1 MRTSNCGVLA
11 LFLLVSALATRPAIA
26 QKSLADGVDDLAVKL
41 ATSYGKAKK
50 GKVAILPFRPLEGGE
65 NLLGIYLADSLT
77 NSFFNVGYRDIV
89 ERQMLDRAMK
99 ELKLQYTG
107 MIDPESAKKIGKFL
121 HANLVVGGTLSDLL
135 GKVEVTCRIF
145 AVETG
150 EIVAVAKTELLKDDN
165 VKAMMGRKTGSGSEG
180 GNLGLRSENNAEGE
194 PIHSSAFPSSST
206 PWEPPSGNKLKIL
219 DDDWT
224 GVIVKIHGTSIYID
238 AGSQQGME
246 PQMKLAVFSFRGLVK
261 DAIGRVLGEDLRGI
275 GTLKVVS
282 VERNFSIAY
291 ILEGC
296 KAVKIMDRVKLAS
309 KPKSPPVQ

>member
-1 MRTSNCGVLA
+1 MRTLSCGILA

-26 QKSLADGVDDLAVKL
+26 QKSLADGVDDLASKL
-41 ATSYGKAKK
+41 AASYGKAKK

-165 VKAMMGRKTGSGSEG
+165 VKAMMGRKTGSAG
-180 GNLGLRSENNAEGE
+180 GNLGLRSENNAAGE
-194 PIHSSAFPSSST
+194 PIPSTVFPSST
-206 PWEPPSGNKLKIL
+206 PWEPPSGNASKIT

-224 GVIVKIHGTSIYID
+224 GIIVDIKRTSIYID

-246 PQMKLAVFSFRGLVK
+246 PQVKLSVFSLQGVVK
-261 DAIGRVLGEDLRGI
+261 DARGRILGEDLRGI
-275 GTLKVVS
+275 GTLNVVS
-282 VERNFSIAY
+282 VERNFSIAH
-291 ILEGC
+291 ILDGC
-296 KAVKIMDRVKLAS
+296 KAIKIMDRVKLAA